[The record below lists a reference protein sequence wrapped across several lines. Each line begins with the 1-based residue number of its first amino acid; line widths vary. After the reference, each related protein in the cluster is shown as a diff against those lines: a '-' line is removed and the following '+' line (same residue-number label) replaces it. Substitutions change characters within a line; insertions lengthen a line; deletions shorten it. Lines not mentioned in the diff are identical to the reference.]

1 MFRVI
6 ATIVVI
12 LNLSSATLHN
22 VMVVAGDEATEI
34 GTIPKGEYRKMET
47 LSQDSIRVI
56 FTLGQKREGC
66 LETDLLPL
74 RDTDHCLRD
83 TIRIDDKTQTFE
95 LEIENFSR

>member
-1 MFRVI
+1 MI

-34 GTIPKGEYRKMET
+34 GSIESGVCKQVEIPP
-47 LSQDSIRVI
+47 QDSIRVI

-74 RDTDHCLRD
+74 RDT
-83 TIRIDDKTQTFE
+83 IRIDDKTQTFE

>member
-1 MFRVI
+1 MFRALAI
-6 ATIVVI
+6 SIFIFNT
-12 LNLSSATLHN
+12 SSATLHN

-34 GTIPKGEYRKMET
+34 GSIESGVCKQVEIPP
-47 LSQDSIRVI
+47 QDSIRVI

-74 RDTDHCLRD
+74 QD

>member
-1 MFRVI
+1 MFRALAI
-6 ATIVVI
+6 SIFIFNT
-12 LNLSSATLHN
+12 STATLHN

-34 GTIPKGEYRKMET
+34 GSIESGVCKQVEIPP
-47 LSQDSIRVI
+47 QDSIRVI

-66 LETDLLPL
+66 LRTDLLP
-74 RDTDHCLRD
+74 LRD